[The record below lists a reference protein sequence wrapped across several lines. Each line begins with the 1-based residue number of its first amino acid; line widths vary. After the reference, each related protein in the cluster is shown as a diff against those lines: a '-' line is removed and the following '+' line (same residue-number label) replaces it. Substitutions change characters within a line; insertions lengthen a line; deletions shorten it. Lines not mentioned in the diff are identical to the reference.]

1 MIQLYTVMP
10 IRFSDSIITMMQ
22 HITDMIMFLNF
33 NNIWDLYGTDLYGTS
48 TNISIPNG
56 TMVYCIV
63 LDTITTAG
71 SDTLTNTL
79 YSFEAGWRN
88 ASGDFHA

>member
-10 IRFSDSIITMMQ
+10 IRFSDSIITMMRY
-22 HITDMIMFLNF
+22 ITDMIMFLNS
-33 NNIWDLYGTDLYGTS
+33 NNIWNLYGTS
-48 TNISIPNG
+48 INIAPNG
-56 TMVYCIV
+56 TMVSCMV
-63 LDTITTAG
+63 LDTIPTAD
-71 SDTLTNTL
+71 SATLTNTF